1 MRISDW
7 SSDVCSSDLVVIT
20 GAAGFLGQRLT
31 TQLLAAGQLT
41 DRDGRIRAID
51 QLVLAD
57 IVAAPDPGDARV
69 RVVTGDLGVPG
80 ILHEVIDTQTESIFP
95 LAAGVSGKAM
105 AEIEAGLAGNL
116 DRT

>member
-69 RVVTGDLGVPG
+69 RVVTGDLGRSEGRRGGKECVSTGRSRWSP
-80 ILHEVIDTQTESIFP
+80 LH
-95 LAAGVSGKAM
+95 
-105 AEIEAGLAGNL
+105 
-116 DRT
+116 